1 MVLQNSAARFK
12 ELVVHLWPLAFIARL
27 QITQKKKKRSDVE
40 VMKLLKI
47 LKYTAGLGVVTLV
60 FNHRIPS
67 KF

>member
-27 QITQKKKKRSDVE
+27 QITQKKKSDVE

-47 LKYTAGLGVVTLV
+47 LKYTAGLGVGTLV

-67 KF
+67 